1 MESFGL
7 LIGAA
12 VLVLVALGVIS
23 FVFSRMKVVPQT
35 HAMVVAGSRGS
46 EGAKVVKPG
55 GRAFI
60 VPVVQK
66 SDFVPLGQINVP
78 LTVSGVDLNKIPL
91 NVDGVAMVKIRQDE
105 NSIRDAAERFG
116 NSGDYEAEIGR
127 NLQQV
132 LTGSLRSAIAA
143 MSVEDLLINRET
155 LAKNVREA
163 TDAEV
168 AIMGL
173 TVDSLQVLDISDK
186 EGYIKA
192 LGAAEAEKVK
202 ADARVATAANNQRAT
217 DAEVTSQQNIAERN
231 RDLALRQ
238 AQLKG
243 ETDRAAEAAAAAG
256 PLSKA
261 EQDRAIA
268 TLQQET
274 AEQEAMLRER
284 QLDIEVRKPAD
295 AEKYRVE
302 VEAAARAEQT
312 KITAAAE
319 AERTKIDAAARAEQV
334 RLSAAAQ
341 ADQVKY
347 EAQAAAERVRLAGEA
362 EAASTAAIAE
372 AEAKKVS
379 SIGKAEA
386 EATEA
391 KGLAEAQ
398 AMNQKADA
406 YAKYGEAAIV
416 ELIIQKAPEIARELA
431 APLSSIDNV
440 TILGGADGAG
450 LNTLSGAVGKNF
462 AELDAVVGNL
472 TGVSLKDMV
481 RGAASGTAAG
491 KLASLTGG
499 DTAVAAAT
507 GAATAVAHAADEAAE
522 VVKERTR
529 APRNPFP
536 AKGAEADA

>member
-1 MESFGL
+1 MLSIEL
-7 LIGAA
+7 LIGIA
-12 VLVLVALGVIS
+12 VLVVVGLGVMS
-23 FVFSRMKVVPQT
+23 FVLSKIKVVPQT
-35 HAMVVAGSRGS
+35 HAMIVSGSRNA

-91 NVDGVAMVKIRQDE
+91 NVDGVAMVKVRQDE

-116 NSGDYEAEIGR
+116 NSGDYESEIAR

-173 TVDSLQVLDISDK
+173 TIDSLQVLDISDK

-192 LGAAEAEKVK
+192 LGAKEAEKVK
-202 ADARVATAANNQRAT
+202 ADARVAMAQNDERAT
-217 DAEVTSQQNIAERN
+217 DAEVAARTEIAVRN
-231 RDLALRQ
+231 RDLALRE
-238 AQLKG
+238 AQLKA
-243 ETDRAAEAAAAAG
+243 ETDKAAETAAAAG
-256 PLSKA
+256 PLAKA
-261 EQDRAIA
+261 EQDKAIA
-268 TLQQET
+268 TLKQET
-274 AEQEAMLRER
+274 AHEEALLRER

-295 AEKYRVE
+295 AEKYRIE

-312 KITAAAE
+312 KITAAAD
-319 AERTKIDAAARAEQV
+319 AERTKIEAAARAEQV
-334 RLSAAAQ
+334 
-341 ADQVKY
+341 KY
-347 EAQAAAERVRLAGEA
+347 EANAAAERVRVAGEA
-362 EAASTAAIAE
+362 EAAATAAIARAE
-372 AEAKKVS
+372 AERVA
-379 SIGKAEA
+379 SIGRAEA

-398 AMNQKADA
+398 AMDEKAKA

-416 ELIIQKAPEIARELA
+416 ELIIERAPDIARELA
-431 APLSSIDNV
+431 APLSSIDSV
-440 TILGGADGAG
+440 TILGSNGDG
-450 LNTLSGAVGKNF
+450 LNSLSGAVGKNF
-462 AELDAVVGNL
+462 AELDAVVQSL
-472 TGVSLKDMV
+472 TGVSLKNV
-481 RGAASGTAAG
+481 VKGAASGTVAG
-491 KLASLTGG
+491 KLAESVGG
-499 DTAVAAAT
+499 DSDFAKTVATAAAVAS
-507 GAATAVAHAADEAAE
+507 ADPIVTVPEKIA
-522 VVKERTR
+522 K
-529 APRNPFP
+529 PRNPFGEQ
-536 AKGAEADA
+536 ATAE

>member
-7 LIGAA
+7 LIGAG
-12 VLVLVALGVIS
+12 VLVIVALGVIS

-35 HAMVVAGSRGS
+35 HAMVVAGSRGAD
-46 EGAKVVKPG
+46 GAKVVKPG

-143 MSVEDLLINRET
+143 MSVEELLINRET
-155 LAKNVREA
+155 LAKNVRES
-163 TDAEV
+163 TDTEV

-202 ADARVATAANNQRAT
+202 ADARVATASNDQRAT
-217 DAEVTSQQNIAERN
+217 DAEVTSQQNIAERR

-243 ETDRAAEAAAAAG
+243 ETDKAAEQAAAAG

-268 TLQQET
+268 QLQQET
-274 AEQEAMLRER
+274 AEQEALLRER

-302 VEAAARAEQT
+302 VEARARAEQT
-312 KITAAAE
+312 KISAAAE
-319 AERTKIDAAARAEQV
+319 AEKTKIDAGAKAEQV
-334 RLSAAAQ
+334 RLAASSQ
-341 ADQVKY
+341 ADQVKFEAEAAANRVRVSG
-347 EAQAAAERVRLAGEA
+347 EAQAASVSAIAKADAERV
-362 EAASTAAIAE
+362 TA
-372 AEAKKVS
+372 
-379 SIGKAEA
+379 IGKAEA
-386 EATEA
+386 DTTAA

-398 AMNQKADA
+398 AMDQKAEA
-406 YAKYGEAAIV
+406 YAKYGEAAII

-440 TILGGADGAG
+440 TIIGGADGQG
-450 LNTLSGAVGKNF
+450 LSALPGAVANNF
-462 AELDAVVGNL
+462 SQLDAVTESL
-472 TGVSLKDMV
+472 TGVSLKKVVAGM
-481 RGAASGTAAG
+481 AAGTAAG
-491 KLASLTGG
+491 KLSQLTGG
-499 DTAVAAAT
+499 NDVTAAASA
-507 GAATAVAHAADEAAE
+507 AATAVAHAADDAATA
-522 VVKERTR
+522 VKETR
-529 APRNPFP
+529 APKNPFP
-536 AKGAEADA
+536 QAKD